1 MQISDRKG
9 TEKGTEAI
17 FEAIM
22 MESFPKL
29 ISDTK
34 PQIHE
39 AQEHQAK
46 INAKTKQIETTT
58 NITKTTAPKHI
69 IFKLQKIR

>member
-34 PQIHE
+34 PQIHQ

-46 INAKTKQIETTT
+46 IIAKTKKLKQLETT
-58 NITKTTAPKHI
+58 PKYN
-69 IFKLQKIR
+69 KNNCT

>member
-34 PQIHE
+34 P
-39 AQEHQAK
+39 
-46 INAKTKQIETTT
+46 
-58 NITKTTAPKHI
+58 PKC
-69 IFKLQKIR
+69 